1 MSWIKSILTELH
13 EMNKRLQDIRETL
26 NPKKNDV
33 YVSERIVNLKEL
45 ERMID
50 NSYLRSQRILQLFS
64 EENPDYEK
72 ILGVAKALNG
82 ELSKASRYE
91 IEIERRKT
99 ISH

>member
-1 MSWIKSILTELH
+1 MSWIKSILIVLC
-13 EMNKRLQDIRETL
+13 EMNKRLQDIQKTL

-50 NSYLRSQRILQLFS
+50 NSYLGSQRILQLLS
-64 EENPDYEK
+64 DENPDYEK

-99 ISH
+99 ISR